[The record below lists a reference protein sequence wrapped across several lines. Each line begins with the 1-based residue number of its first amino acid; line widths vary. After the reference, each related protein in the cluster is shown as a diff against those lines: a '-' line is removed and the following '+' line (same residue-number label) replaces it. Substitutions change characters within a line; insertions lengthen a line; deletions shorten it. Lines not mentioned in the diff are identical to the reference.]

1 MIPFYDSSK
10 SGVWNMFSPVLAH
23 LVLNGYLVRMEDLSY
38 LASKQIL
45 LPITIARAGRTRA
58 VFGDVDQ

>member
-1 MIPFYDSSK
+1 
-10 SGVWNMFSPVLAH
+10 MFSPVLAH